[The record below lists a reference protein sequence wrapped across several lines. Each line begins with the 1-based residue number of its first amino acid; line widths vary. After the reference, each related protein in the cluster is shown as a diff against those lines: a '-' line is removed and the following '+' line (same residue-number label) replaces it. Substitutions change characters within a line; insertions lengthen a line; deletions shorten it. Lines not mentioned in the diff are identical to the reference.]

1 MARKLIQMLRV
12 EKGWSK
18 AALARK
24 AEIQQGVVGWIESGR
39 YIPYDSQLRK
49 LAEALDW
56 QDDPLDLLKE
66 VD

>member
-1 MARKLIQMLRV
+1 MARKLIEKLRV

-39 YIPYDSQLRK
+39 YVPYDSQLRK
-49 LAEALDW
+49 LAKALDW
-56 QDDPLDLLKE
+56 QGDPSDLLKE